1 VTSEPDERGTTRAL
15 DCNEL
20 VELVTEYFDDAL
32 DAKARAR
39 LEEHLAACEGCR
51 TYLDQMRATI
61 EAAGRLE
68 PEVVPPDVLGRL
80 TAAFRE
86 TRQG

>member
-1 VTSEPDERGTTRAL
+1 MTSEPDQGGTTRAL

-32 DAKARAR
+32 DAIARAR
-39 LEEHLAACEGCR
+39 LNEHLAECEGCR

-61 EAAGRLE
+61 EAAGMLE

-86 TRQG
+86 TRRG